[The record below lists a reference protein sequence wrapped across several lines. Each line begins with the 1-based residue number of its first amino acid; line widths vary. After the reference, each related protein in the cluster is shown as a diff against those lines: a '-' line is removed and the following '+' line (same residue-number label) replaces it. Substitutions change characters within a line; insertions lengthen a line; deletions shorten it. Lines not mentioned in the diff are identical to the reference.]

1 MRHVPHWIVEPA
13 RAVLGRPGWRQAGHG
28 LARAVGGRVL
38 AAWVAALG
46 RQGPKGG
53 RRAFKSADIASKR
66 LVRTVGQARTWDR
79 AWRTLDHHFSH
90 AMGQKGAQT
99 GRARTSEGEDGGLVE
114 GLRRVQ
120 VLELGRR
127 LVSLRAE
134 VVLQSRRKRWSTRDP
149 AARHKMVSW
158 GRGRAEG
165 LAKGNA
171 GMLSSRLWAELGEH
185 TCA

>member
-1 MRHVPHWIVEPA
+1 MGA
-13 RAVLGRPGWRQAGHG
+13 RG
-28 LARAVGGRVL
+28 LR
-38 AAWVAALG
+38 
-46 RQGPKGG
+46 GG
-53 RRAFKSADIASKR
+53 RRTFTWAKIASKR
-66 LVRTVGQARTWDR
+66 RISTGGHARTWDR
-79 AWRTLDHHFSH
+79 AWHTSDHFFSR

-158 GRGRAEG
+158 GRGVVGG
-165 LAKGNA
+165 LEKANA
-171 GMLSSRLWAELGEH
+171 GKLGGPLWAEAGTSAIDIADLLGERRG
-185 TCA
+185 TRASQSRRRSYA